1 MGNIMWGIVFLL
13 AGVVL
18 VWLGIRQRKRAQRD
32 YEDDVRRY
40 TASTVMTVV
49 HLDESVLE
57 TWEDRDDGGRELRR
71 ETVYQPTY
79 EYTVDGKT
87 YRYASRQCVSSRDMG
102 RQVTGYYDPADPS
115 CITENRPRK
124 PILGGFFFFAF
135 AAFLLFFANA
145 ITADNS
151 GVVAHCF
158 EVIVKICK
166 ELGVES
172 YRIVN
177 NCGDQAGQTVKHLH
191 FHVLAG
197 RDMTWPPG

>member
-1 MGNIMWGIVFLL
+1 MRHAAIENLLLDLYLRVVRKAIAFCRFLRYTAFIRSAIRRMAERGVYGKHYVGDRIPSGRCGAGL
-13 AGVVL
+13 AGHPAAEE
-18 VWLGIRQRKRAQRD
+18 GPAD

-135 AAFLLFFANA
+135 AAFLLFFAYWSF
-145 ITADNS
+145 T
-151 GVVAHCF
+151 G
-158 EVIVKICK
+158 
-166 ELGVES
+166 ELYIS
-172 YRIVN
+172 
-177 NCGDQAGQTVKHLH
+177 
-191 FHVLAG
+191 
-197 RDMTWPPG
+197 

>member
-1 MGNIMWGIVFLL
+1 MRHAAIENLLLDLYLRVVRKAIAFRHFLRYTAFIRSAIRRMAERGVYGKHYVGIVFLL

-18 VWLGIRQRKRAQRD
+18 VWLGIRQWKRAQRD
-32 YEDDVRRY
+32 YKDDVRRY

-135 AAFLLFFANA
+135 AAFLLFFAYWSF
-145 ITADNS
+145 T
-151 GVVAHCF
+151 G
-158 EVIVKICK
+158 
-166 ELGVES
+166 ELYIS
-172 YRIVN
+172 
-177 NCGDQAGQTVKHLH
+177 
-191 FHVLAG
+191 
-197 RDMTWPPG
+197 

>member
-57 TWEDRDDGGRELRR
+57 TWEDRDDCGRELRR

-79 EYTVDGKT
+79 EYTAKRIGMPAVSASPAAIWGGRSRAT
-87 YRYASRQCVSSRDMG
+87 MIPLIPPASRR
-102 RQVTGYYDPADPS
+102 TGP
-115 CITENRPRK
+115 ENRSWADFSSSPLRRSCCFL
-124 PILGGFFFFAF
+124 PIGPLRESFTFPEYIAKKEERSCGP
-135 AAFLLFFANA
+135 LLFFCCAP
-145 ITADNS
+145 
-151 GVVAHCF
+151 
-158 EVIVKICK
+158 
-166 ELGVES
+166 
-172 YRIVN
+172 
-177 NCGDQAGQTVKHLH
+177 
-191 FHVLAG
+191 LA
-197 RDMTWPPG
+197 

>member
-1 MGNIMWGIVFLL
+1 MRHAAIENLLLDLYLRVVRKAIAFCRFLRYTAFIRSAIRRMAERGVYGNIMWGIVFLL

-135 AAFLLFFANA
+135 AAFLLFFAYWSF
-145 ITADNS
+145 T
-151 GVVAHCF
+151 G
-158 EVIVKICK
+158 
-166 ELGVES
+166 ELYIS
-172 YRIVN
+172 
-177 NCGDQAGQTVKHLH
+177 
-191 FHVLAG
+191 
-197 RDMTWPPG
+197 

>member
-102 RQVTGYYDPADPS
+102 
-115 CITENRPRK
+115 
-124 PILGGFFFFAF
+124 
-135 AAFLLFFANA
+135 AAGHGLL
-145 ITADNS
+145 
-151 GVVAHCF
+151 
-158 EVIVKICK
+158 
-166 ELGVES
+166 
-172 YRIVN
+172 
-177 NCGDQAGQTVKHLH
+177 
-191 FHVLAG
+191 
-197 RDMTWPPG
+197 

>member
-18 VWLGIRQRKRAQRD
+18 VWLGIRQWKRAQRD

-102 RQVTGYYDPADPS
+102 RQVTGYYDIPLIPPASRRTGP
-115 CITENRPRK
+115 ENRSWADFSSSPLRRSCCFL
-124 PILGGFFFFAF
+124 PIGPLRGA
-135 AAFLLFFANA
+135 
-145 ITADNS
+145 
-151 GVVAHCF
+151 
-158 EVIVKICK
+158 
-166 ELGVES
+166 
-172 YRIVN
+172 
-177 NCGDQAGQTVKHLH
+177 LH
-191 FHVLAG
+191 FLSTSQKRGAVHRTAPLFCCAPLA
-197 RDMTWPPG
+197 

>member
-135 AAFLLFFANA
+135 AAFLLFFCLLVLYGRA
-145 ITADNS
+145 
-151 GVVAHCF
+151 
-158 EVIVKICK
+158 
-166 ELGVES
+166 
-172 YRIVN
+172 
-177 NCGDQAGQTVKHLH
+177 LH
-191 FHVLAG
+191 FLSTSQKKRSGPVDRSSFFAVRRWLSPGATSCRGRPAHGSAG
-197 RDMTWPPG
+197 A

>member
-1 MGNIMWGIVFLL
+1 MRHAAIENLLLDLYLRVVRKAIAFRHFLRYTAFIRSAIRRMAERVYMGNIMWGIVFLL

-18 VWLGIRQRKRAQRD
+18 VWLGIRQWKRAQRD

-135 AAFLLFFANA
+135 AAFLLFFAYWSF
-145 ITADNS
+145 T
-151 GVVAHCF
+151 G
-158 EVIVKICK
+158 
-166 ELGVES
+166 ELYIS
-172 YRIVN
+172 
-177 NCGDQAGQTVKHLH
+177 
-191 FHVLAG
+191 
-197 RDMTWPPG
+197 

>member
-1 MGNIMWGIVFLL
+1 MRHAAIENLLLDLYLRVFRKAIAFRRFLRYT
-13 AGVVL
+13 AFIKSAIRRMAERGVYGKHYV
-18 VWLGIRQRKRAQRD
+18 RD

-87 YRYASRQCVSSRDMG
+87 YRYASRQCVSSRDIG

-135 AAFLLFFANA
+135 AAFLLFFAYWSF
-145 ITADNS
+145 T
-151 GVVAHCF
+151 G
-158 EVIVKICK
+158 
-166 ELGVES
+166 ELYIS
-172 YRIVN
+172 
-177 NCGDQAGQTVKHLH
+177 
-191 FHVLAG
+191 
-197 RDMTWPPG
+197 

>member
-1 MGNIMWGIVFLL
+1 MRHAAIENLLLDFYLRVVRKAIAFRRFLRYTVFTRSAIRRMAERGVHGKHYVGIVFLL

-135 AAFLLFFANA
+135 AAFLLFFAYWSF
-145 ITADNS
+145 T
-151 GVVAHCF
+151 G
-158 EVIVKICK
+158 
-166 ELGVES
+166 ELYIS
-172 YRIVN
+172 
-177 NCGDQAGQTVKHLH
+177 
-191 FHVLAG
+191 
-197 RDMTWPPG
+197 

>member
-18 VWLGIRQRKRAQRD
+18 VWLGIRQWKRAQRD

-135 AAFLLFFANA
+135 AAFLLFFAYWSFTGSFTFPEYIA
-145 ITADNS
+145 KKRS
-151 GVVAHCF
+151 GPQDRSSFLPVRRWLSPGATSCRGRPAH
-158 EVIVKICK
+158 
-166 ELGVES
+166 GS
-172 YRIVN
+172 
-177 NCGDQAGQTVKHLH
+177 AG
-191 FHVLAG
+191 A
-197 RDMTWPPG
+197 

>member
-87 YRYASRQCVSSRDMG
+87 YRYASRQCVSRRDMG

-135 AAFLLFFANA
+135 AAFLLFFAYWSFTGELSVSLVQCKKEERSCGPLLFFA
-145 ITADNS
+145 VRRWLSPGATS
-151 GVVAHCF
+151 CRGRPAH
-158 EVIVKICK
+158 
-166 ELGVES
+166 GS
-172 YRIVN
+172 
-177 NCGDQAGQTVKHLH
+177 AG
-191 FHVLAG
+191 A
-197 RDMTWPPG
+197 

>member
-135 AAFLLFFANA
+135 AAFLLFLPIGPLRESFTFPEYIEKRGAVHRTAPLFAVRRWLSPGA
-145 ITADNS
+145 RSCRGRPTHGS
-151 GVVAHCF
+151 
-158 EVIVKICK
+158 
-166 ELGVES
+166 
-172 YRIVN
+172 
-177 NCGDQAGQTVKHLH
+177 AG
-191 FHVLAG
+191 A
-197 RDMTWPPG
+197 

>member
-18 VWLGIRQRKRAQRD
+18 VWLGIQQRKRAQRD

-135 AAFLLFFANA
+135 AAFLLFFAYWSF
-145 ITADNS
+145 T
-151 GVVAHCF
+151 G
-158 EVIVKICK
+158 
-166 ELGVES
+166 ELYIS
-172 YRIVN
+172 
-177 NCGDQAGQTVKHLH
+177 
-191 FHVLAG
+191 
-197 RDMTWPPG
+197 